1 VISTPTKAFQKKVR
15 AKTQHEAIAKARAKI
30 PKGYTLQVRT
40 ASQALKKGT
49 WWVDGLLRER
59 KKVSKIV
66 K

>member
-1 VISTPTKAFQKKVR
+1 VISTSTRVFQKKVR
-15 AKTQHEAIAKARAKI
+15 AKTQHEAISKARKKI
-30 PKGYTLQVRT
+30 PKGYVLQVRT